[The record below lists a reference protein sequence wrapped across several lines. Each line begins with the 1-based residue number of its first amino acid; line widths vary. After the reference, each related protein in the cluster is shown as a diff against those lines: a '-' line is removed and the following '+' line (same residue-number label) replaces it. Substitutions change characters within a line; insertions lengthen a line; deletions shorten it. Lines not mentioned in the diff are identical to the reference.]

1 VGDPRVACDD
11 ARAGDGWPAA
21 QGSTPMEELLR
32 YIASVLV
39 DHPEEIKIA
48 RIEDEAGAVEYR
60 LSVCRED
67 VGKVIGK
74 QGRTARAIRSLVQG
88 AAALRG
94 ERVNVH
100 VVDD

>member
-1 VGDPRVACDD
+1 MD
-11 ARAGDGWPAA
+11 
-21 QGSTPMEELLR
+21 ELLR

-39 DHPEEIKIA
+39 DYP
-48 RIEDEAGAVEYR
+48 DEVAVTRELDADGVVMLR
-60 LSVCRED
+60 LAVRRDD

-74 QGRTARAIRSLVQG
+74 QGRTARAIRNLVQA

-94 ERVNVH
+94 ERVHVQ